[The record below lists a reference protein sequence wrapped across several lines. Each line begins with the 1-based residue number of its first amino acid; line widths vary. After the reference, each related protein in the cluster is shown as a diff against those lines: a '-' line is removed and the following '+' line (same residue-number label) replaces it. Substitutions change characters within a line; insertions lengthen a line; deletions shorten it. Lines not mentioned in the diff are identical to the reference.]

1 MNQTNVTSVDAV
13 IIDDSYPLEKQ
24 PIDIKIELKTHQLA
38 LLKKCSELE
47 QSSNSPII
55 IPKGGNSTIELK
67 SKFGIMGDIVGS
79 GKTISMLSLIANNPV
94 LNNSL
99 SMISMK
105 SNLVSFVEHSD
116 TLEADIIATNIIV
129 VPHTIYKQWCETIEK
144 YTTLTYYGINNS
156 KSMLKFIDIFN
167 DTKND
172 GSYLTFNKQ
181 IILIS
186 NTRFNDYM
194 NISIKHWN
202 SINMVSRYIFD
213 EADIL
218 KISYL
223 NKDKIKASFIWFV
236 TSSYKTL
243 LSPYSRT
250 VWVNNYGDISYVYNS
265 EYSIRT
271 SIEGLRHGGFIKNTM
286 IDITNYRDYYK
297 KHLVLK
303 NDDTFV
309 RKSFDLPDYI
319 LNQIK
324 CKTPHYL
331 NILDKSASQEI
342 INHLQAGDIKGAIEK
357 LDCKTFN
364 EKDLI
369 SGITDKLNIK
379 LKNLHLEFKMKME
392 MTWSSEKA
400 KTEGMKLIKNK
411 IADTTQK
418 IQSIEDKLKSSNM
431 CVICYDDLK
440 TTSVAPCCNTKFCL
454 ECISQWLIHNK
465 SCPFCRQQN
474 MDLNSMIVVS
484 TIVKKVEALSS
495 KIDNL
500 RIIIDKEIKN
510 PRFKMLIFSD
520 YNNSFDKIEAL
531 LSNYS
536 INYANVNGT
545 THTINKKLRLYKEYD
560 SKDKI
565 DVLLLNAN
573 YCANGINL
581 ENSTDIVLY
590 HSMNKEKTTQI
601 IGRGQRPGREESL
614 NVWKLCYSNE
624 IGL

>member
-1 MNQTNVTSVDAV
+1 MDQIDAT
-13 IIDDSYPLEKQ
+13 IIDDSYPLAKQ
-24 PIDIKIELKTHQLA
+24 PPSINLELKTHQLA
-38 LLKKCSELE
+38 LLKKCSDLE
-47 QSSNSPII
+47 MSSNTPIM
-55 IPKGGNSTIELK
+55 IPNGDNSTIEFK

-79 GKTISMLSLIANNPV
+79 GKTLSMLSLIANKPT

-99 SMISMK
+99 PIISMK
-105 SNLVSFVEHSD
+105 SNLVSFLEHY
-116 TLEADIIATNIIV
+116 DIITTQIIPINIIV

-144 YTTLTYYGINNS
+144 YTSLSYYGINNT
-156 KSMLKFIDIFN
+156 KSISQFIDIFD

-181 IILIS
+181 IILVS

-194 NISIKHWN
+194 KISVKHWDSRN
-202 SINMVSRYIFD
+202 TVSRYIFD

-218 KISYL
+218 KIS
-223 NKDKIKASFIWFV
+223 NVNTIKIKASFIWFV

-243 LSPYSRT
+243 LSPYSRI
-250 VWVNNYGDISYVYNS
+250 VWVNNYGDISYSYNS

-271 SIEGLRHGGFIKNTM
+271 VIEGLRHSGFIKNIM
-286 IDITNYRDYYK
+286 LDIISYRDYYK

-309 RKSFDLPDYI
+309 RKSFELPEYSF
-319 LNQIK
+319 NQIK

-331 NILDKSASQEI
+331 NILNKSASQDI
-342 INHLQAGDIKGAIEK
+342 ISHLQAGDIKGAIEK

-369 SGITDKLNIK
+369 SGITDKLTIK
-379 LKNLHLEFKMKME
+379 LKNLQLEFKMKME

-400 KTEGMKLIKNK
+400 KTDGIKLIKNK
-411 IADTTQK
+411 IADTSHK
-418 IQSIEDKLKSSNM
+418 IKSIEDKLKSSDM

-440 TTSVAPCCNTKFCL
+440 TTSVAQCCNTKFCL

-465 SCPFCRQQN
+465 CCPFCRSTI
-474 MDLNSMIVVS
+474 DLNSMIVVS
-484 TIVKKVEALSS
+484 DIVKKEVDELLS
-495 KIDNL
+495 KIENL
-500 RIIIDKEIKN
+500 RIILEKQVKN

-520 YNNSFDKIEAL
+520 YTNSFDKIEEV
-531 LSNYS
+531 LSEYS

-545 THTINKKLRLYKEYD
+545 THTINKKLRLFKDY
-560 SKDKI
+560 SSPDKI

-590 HSMNKEKTTQI
+590 HSMNKDKTTQI

-614 NVWKLCYSNE
+614 NVWKLCYNNE
-624 IGL
+624 IVL

>member
-1 MNQTNVTSVDAV
+1 MDENTILDAT
-13 IIDDSYPLEKQ
+13 IIDDSFPLAKQ
-24 PIDIKIELKTHQLA
+24 PSSIKTELKTHQLA
-38 LLKKCSELE
+38 LLKKCSDLE
-47 QSSNSPII
+47 MSSNKPIMI
-55 IPKGGNSTIELK
+55 QNGENSTIEFK

-79 GKTISMLSLIANNPV
+79 GKTLSMLSLIANKAA

-99 SMISMK
+99 PMISMK
-105 SNLVSFVEHSD
+105 SNLVSFVEHHD
-116 TLEADIIATNIIV
+116 TLPTQIIPINIIV

-144 YTTLTYYGINNS
+144 CTNLTYYGINNT
-156 KSMLKFIDIFN
+156 KSMSQFIDIFD

-172 GSYLTFNKQ
+172 EAYLSFNKQ
-181 IILIS
+181 IILVS

-194 NISIKHWN
+194 KISVKHWDSRN
-202 SINMVSRYIFD
+202 TMSRYIFD

-223 NKDKIKASFIWFV
+223 NTIKIKASFIWFV

-250 VWVNNYGDISYVYNS
+250 VWVNNYGDISYSYNS
-265 EYSIRT
+265 EYRIRT
-271 SIEGLRHGGFIKNTM
+271 VIEGLRHGGFIKNIM
-286 IDITNYRDYYK
+286 MDIIGYRDYYK

-303 NDDTFV
+303 NDDIFV
-309 RKSFDLPDYI
+309 RKSFELPEYR

-331 NILDKSASQEI
+331 NILNKNASQEI
-342 INHLQAGDIKGAIEK
+342 ISHLQAGDIKGAIEK
-357 LDCKTFN
+357 LDCKTLN

-369 SGITDKLNIK
+369 SGITYKLNIK
-379 LKNLHLEFKMKME
+379 LQNLNLEMKMKLE
-392 MTWSSEKA
+392 MIWSSEKA
-400 KTEGMKLIKNK
+400 KADGIKTIQIK
-411 IADTTQK
+411 IEDTTQK
-418 IQSIEDKLKSSNM
+418 IKSIEDKLKSSDM

-440 TTSVAPCCNTKFCL
+440 TTSVTPCCNTKFCL

-465 SCPFCRQQN
+465 CCPFCRATI
-474 MDLNSMIVVS
+474 DLNSMIVVS
-484 TIVKKVEALSS
+484 DIVKKDVDELLS

-500 RIIIDKEIKN
+500 KIILEKQIKN

-520 YNNSFDKIEAL
+520 YNNSFEKIETL
-531 LSNYS
+531 LSEYS

-545 THTINKKLRLYKEYD
+545 TNTINKKIRLYKDY
-560 SKDKI
+560 SSPDKI

-590 HSMNKEKTTQI
+590 HSMNKDKTTQI

-614 NVWKLCYSNE
+614 NVWKLCYNNE
-624 IGL
+624 IVL